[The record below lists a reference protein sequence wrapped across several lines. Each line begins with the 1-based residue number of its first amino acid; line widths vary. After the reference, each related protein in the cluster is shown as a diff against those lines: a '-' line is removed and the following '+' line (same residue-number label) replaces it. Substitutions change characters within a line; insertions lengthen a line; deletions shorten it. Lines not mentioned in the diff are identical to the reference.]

1 MIHEQVQQQLEYLK
15 YWVDAEIKNEKQC
28 KEWNIPYTPSRRKW
42 IDIDNYNEY
51 KKEVE
56 NNGNKNLIVMV
67 KINKKTSLSYGK
79 ILPFAKREAH
89 MSYGTYF
96 LIHRIKNGA
105 ELLITEDEAEIIR

>member
-1 MIHEQVQQQLEYLK
+1 MHEQVQQQLDYLK
-15 YWVDAEIKNEKQC
+15 YLVDMEIKDEETC
-28 KEWNIPYTPSRRKW
+28 KRLNIPYTPSRRKW

-56 NNGNKNLIVMV
+56 INGDKNLIKMV

-79 ILPFAKREAH
+79 TLPFAKREVH

-105 ELLITEDEAEIIR
+105 ELLIREDEAEIIK